1 MKYLIY
7 ILLFTATATFGQDT
21 LTQTLAGDTIGSVLV
36 DCASDYDTHIFEL
49 RGTDTA
55 RVERINDSLFLIEN
69 DTTFIGIPTTE
80 DRIAITWEAD
90 TIRVSLNGSDAVSKG
105 VNYTQDYT
113 EWFFSTQSPVTYYE
127 LIRWVI
133 RLTNNEIKTLTE

>member
-36 DCASDYDTHIFEL
+36 DCASNYDTHIFEL

-69 DTTFIGIPTTE
+69 DTTFIGIPTQE
-80 DRIAITWEAD
+80 DRIALTWEAD
-90 TIRVSLNGSDAVSKG
+90 TIRVSLNGADAVSKG

-113 EWFFSTQSPVTYYE
+113 EWFFSTQSPATYYE
-127 LIRWVI
+127 LIRWAI

>member
-7 ILLFTATATFGQDT
+7 ILLFTATASFGQDT

-69 DTTFIGIPTTE
+69 DTTFIGLPTAE
-80 DRIAITWEAD
+80 DRVALTWEAD
-90 TIRVSLNGSDAVSKG
+90 SIYVMLNGEEVIKKG
-105 VNYTQDYT
+105 VNYTQDYN